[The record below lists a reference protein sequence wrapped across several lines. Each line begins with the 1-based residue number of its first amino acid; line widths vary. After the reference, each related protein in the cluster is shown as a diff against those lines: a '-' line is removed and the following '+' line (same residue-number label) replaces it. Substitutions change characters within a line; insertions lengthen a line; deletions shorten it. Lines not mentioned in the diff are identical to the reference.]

1 MSPKKESEM
10 ISIMEI
16 PDIGYTYSIGIAET
30 FLKQK
35 EGYYKSYFYI

>member
-1 MSPKKESEM
+1 M
-10 ISIMEI
+10 IFIGEI
-16 PDIGYTYSIGIAET
+16 PNIGYIDSIGIAET